1 MFQSFI
7 FSCQYIGVINVSVRI
22 YISIC
27 GRANTCSLIGLYYRL
42 SIFSQS
48 CSFEISPK
56 VLILKTCSKDIL
68 NIYHTQ
74 MKMVYYVPHYT
85 GCLFFTNFRFG
96 LYLPYLQHL
105 FAIKVFS
112 GRKIKGGG
120 GGTCCLEF
128 CKAFDIIVKLRT
140 EGCWRK
146 VIQIKWCVKKWQ
158 NICCNIIEFG
168 GMSGR
173 ILQSII
179 SLGQSVIHIN
189 IKVSFKFPTRS
200 NWVDWSSYII

>member
-85 GCLFFTNFRFG
+85 GCLFFTNSDLACTYHICSIF
-96 LYLPYLQHL
+96 LLLKY
-105 FAIKVFS
+105 S
-112 GRKIKGGG
+112 
-120 GGTCCLEF
+120 LEE
-128 CKAFDIIVKLRT
+128 KLR
-140 EGCWRK
+140 G
-146 VIQIKWCVKKWQ
+146 V
-158 NICCNIIEFG
+158 G
-168 GMSGR
+168 GEPAVLNFVR
-173 ILQSII
+173 L
-179 SLGQSVIHIN
+179 L
-189 IKVSFKFPTRS
+189 T
-200 NWVDWSSYII
+200 